1 VRALAFGIALVTVSA
16 SAREVDVPLRLQAE
30 LLAKVVAYDGSFTAR
45 AGGHALV
52 LIVIRAGDADSER
65 LGERMLAELRVL
77 AAIGGLPHAEELV
90 RYSSAGALGEFIKV
104 RGADVVY
111 LSTALEGELAAI
123 AHALD
128 GISVLSVGVNA
139 AYVPR
144 RAVLGF
150 DVESGK
156 PKLVVNLGQAR
167 RQAVAF
173 PPELLTLARV
183 IQ

>member
-1 VRALAFGIALVTVSA
+1 LTVA
-16 SAREVDVPLRLQAE
+16 SAGARDLEVPVRLQAE
-30 LLAKVVAYDGSFTAR
+30 LLAKVAAYDGSFVAR
-45 AGGHALV
+45 AGGQALV
-52 LIVIRAGDADSER
+52 LVVIRVGDAESER
-65 LGERMLAELRVL
+65 LGERILAELRVL
-77 AAIGGLPHAEELV
+77 TRIGGLPHVEELV
-90 RYSSAGALGEFIKV
+90 RYTSSAALAELVRV

-111 LSTALEGELAAI
+111 LSSSLESEMAAI
-123 AHALD
+123 AQALD
-128 GISVLSVGVNA
+128 GTSVLSVGVNA

-156 PKLVVNLGQAR
+156 PKLVVHLGQAR

-173 PPELLTLARV
+173 PPELLTMARV